1 MTLKELKKKLM
12 KRISVHPNMKLEWGG
27 IFTFKV
33 NIIIIKVDNGELC
46 YIIQK
51 KKMEYQIFY
60 LLRNEK
66 HMVASFDAFFDM
78 SAEDNACKYFD
89 NWIMREIG

>member
-51 KKMEYQIFY
+51 KRWNI
-60 LLRNEK
+60 
-66 HMVASFDAFFDM
+66 
-78 SAEDNACKYFD
+78 KYFICCAMKST
-89 NWIMREIG
+89 WLHLLMLFLICQQRIMLANILTIGL